1 MNDERCLTVFTPCF
15 SVFSVPPVVI
25 FYHGDMEV
33 IQSSTEITR
42 VNIQTYPAGR
52 QGFCKFFS
60 LEIISY
66 ELRRH

>member
-33 IQSSTEITR
+33 IQSNTEIIRGTFR
-42 VNIQTYPAGR
+42 PTVGR
-52 QGFCKFFS
+52 QDFCKTFS

>member
-33 IQSSTEITR
+33 IQSNTEIIR
-42 VNIQTYPAGR
+42 GNIQTYRWQAG
-52 QGFCKFFS
+52 F
-60 LEIISY
+60 L
-66 ELRRH
+66 